1 MSGFDRLFL
10 AGLTP
15 AWAAGARVALVVGNS
30 AYEFAPKLT
39 NPSNDATDMTERLKG
54 LGFEVIGGTDLD
66 RRSLV
71 EALIKFGRAA
81 EKADVALFFY
91 AGHGLQVNG
100 ENYLVPVD
108 AQVEYQAEIDISLVS
123 LSGVM
128 QQLERGSKTNIIF
141 LDACRDN
148 PFEKQLAASENRS
161 ASSIAKGLG
170 RVQTGSGTFIA
181 FATEPDSVAADGTG
195 RNSPFTTALLNT
207 STSPASRSPT

>member
-1 MSGFDRLFL
+1 MFRKCLALIVFL
-10 AGLTP
+10 LVGLAP

-30 AYEFAPKLT
+30 AYEFAPKLA
-39 NPSNDATDMTERLKG
+39 NPSNDANDMTERLKA

-148 PFEKQLAASENRS
+148 PFEKQLAQIGEPLGVVDRQGPRPRADRLRHLHRLRDRS
-161 ASSIAKGLG
+161 
-170 RVQTGSGTFIA
+170 RMRWRRTGPA
-181 FATEPDSVAADGTG
+181 AT
-195 RNSPFTTALLNT
+195 RR
-207 STSPASRSPT
+207 SRRRC

>member
-1 MSGFDRLFL
+1 MRVSQVSGADRLFL
-10 AGLTP
+10 VGLAP

-30 AYEFAPKLT
+30 AYEFAPKLA
-39 NPSNDATDMTERLKG
+39 NPSNDANDMTERLKA

-148 PFEKQLAASENRS
+148 PFEKQLATVGEP
-161 ASSIAKGLG
+161 LG
-170 RVQTGSGTFIA
+170 VVDRQGSRPRADRLRHLHRLRDRAGCGGARTA
-181 FATEPDSVAADGTG
+181 PAAI
-195 RNSPFTTALLNT
+195 R
-207 STSPASRSPT
+207 RSPPRC